1 MEGVKIMSIEWPLVF
16 FSLFTGIA
24 CGMFFSLVYVAEY
37 NGKALDKR
45 NRISIIVLI
54 CMAIGGL
61 CAQLHLG
68 HPERM
73 FGALG
78 HPTSGIF
85 MEAAV
90 EFTLGAIVLAYILA
104 IRRDAGEKM
113 TKFLGT
119 MGAVVAAVMAFI
131 NGDTFVV
138 AARPAWNTLILPAF
152 YIASASVLGA
162 FALNI
167 LLGNDEESYEIL
179 KGLLLKVLGFQAVIF
194 ILYLVMVA
202 MAPYPDYSRS
212 LSRIFAGD
220 LAPLS
225 WLGILIVGMGIPAKL
240 VRDGKASSMALVTF
254 LCVLAGGL
262 SFRIMM
268 FLIGSSVCNFFG

>member
-1 MEGVKIMSIEWPLVF
+1 MSIEWPLVF
-16 FSLFTGIA
+16 FSIFTGIA
-24 CGMFFSLVYVAEY
+24 CGLFFSLVYLAEY
-37 NGKALDKR
+37 KGKALDKR
-45 NRISIIVLI
+45 VKISIMVLV
-54 CMAIGGL
+54 CMAVGGF

-90 EFTLGAIVLAYILA
+90 EFTLGAIIVAYILA
-104 IRRDAGEKM
+104 VRREAGASLTKM
-113 TKFLGT
+113 LGT
-119 MGAVVAAVMAFI
+119 LGALVAAVMAFI

-138 AARPAWNTLILPAF
+138 AARPAWNTLLLPTF
-152 YIASASVLGA
+152 YIASAGVLGA

-167 LLGNDEESYEIL
+167 ILGSDEESHSAL
-179 KGLLLKVLGFQAVIF
+179 KRLLLKVLGVQAVVLV
-194 ILYLVMVA
+194 LYLMMVA
-202 MAPYPDYSRS
+202 TAPFPDYSRS
-212 LSRIFAGD
+212 LGRIFAGD

-225 WLGILIVGMGIPAKL
+225 WLGVIIVGMGIPAKL
-240 VRDGKASSMALVTF
+240 VKDGKAASQALVSF
-254 LCVLAGGL
+254 ICVLAGGV

-268 FLIGSSVCNFFG
+268 FLIGSSVRNFFG